1 MLKAVGTTM
10 VIERVAGTK
19 STQSGIILQREQER
33 PNARVLSVGPQV
45 KEDISVGDIIVVD
58 WSKCGHFEHEN
69 RTYHLVD
76 ESTVLAV
83 LE

>member
-1 MLKAVGTTM
+1 M
-10 VIERVAGTK
+10 VIERVAGSK
-19 STQSGIILQREQER
+19 STAGGIILQTEQQR

-45 KEDISVGDIIVVD
+45 KEDISSGDIIVVD

-69 RTYHLVD
+69 QTYYLVD

>member
-10 VIERVAGTK
+10 VIERIAGTK

-45 KEDISVGDIIVVD
+45 KEDVSVGDIIVVD
-58 WSKCGHFEHEN
+58 WSKCGQFEHDS
-69 RTYHLVD
+69 RTYHIVD

>member
-19 STQSGIILQREQER
+19 TTQGGIILQREQER

-45 KEDISVGDIIVVD
+45 KEDVSVGDIIIVD
-58 WSKCGHFEHEN
+58 WSKCGQFEHN
-69 RTYHLVD
+69 SHTYHIVD
-76 ESTVLAV
+76 ESTVFAV
-83 LE
+83 VE